1 MSSVQLSVKAK
12 RKVIKRLG
20 QDFARNK
27 YVYLMVIPVLVFY
40 ILFKYGPMTKMIIAF
55 QDYNLYKGIA
65 GSKWVGL
72 ENFIDFFQMK
82 DCWRLLRNTL
92 LLSLYSIVFA
102 FPAPILLALMINE
115 IKSRAGRKLVQTV
128 SYMPH
133 FISLVVVCGMTLE
146 FTKSDG
152 VVNSVI
158 KALGGERIAF
168 FTDPSWF
175 RPIYTITDIWQG
187 IGWGSIIYIAALSG
201 IDPQLYEA
209 ATIDGAGRLRKM
221 LHVTLPGISGM
232 IVVLFI
238 LRLGQV
244 MSVGFEKII
253 LLYNPMLYDTA
264 DVIST
269 YVYRKGLMEFSYS
282 YSAAVN
288 MFNSVINFAILVL
301 ANAISRRATGNS
313 LW

>member
-1 MSSVQLSVKAK
+1 MQKSLGA
-12 RKVIKRLG
+12 RLG
-20 QDFARNK
+20 RDMRRNGTM
-27 YVYLMVIPVLVFY
+27 YLLAVPMVLFY
-40 ILFKYGPMTKMIIAF
+40 LIFCYGPIYGQIIAF
-55 QDYNLYKGIA
+55 KDFSPAKGILGSPWA
-65 GSKWVGL
+65 GLKHF
-72 ENFIDFFQMK
+72 EAFFRARTFWQ
-82 DCWRLLRNTL
+82 LIGNTVMI
-92 LLSLYSIVFA
+92 SLYQIVFA
-102 FPAPILLALMINE
+102 FPAPILLALLLNE
-115 IKSRAGRKLVQTV
+115 VRSNVFKRTVQTI

>member
-1 MSSVQLSVKAK
+1 MQASLGTRLRRDMK
-12 RKVIKRLG
+12 RNGIL
-20 QDFARNK
+20 
-27 YVYLMVIPVLVFY
+27 YLLAVPMVLFY
-40 ILFKYGPMTKMIIAF
+40 IIFCYGPIYGQIIAF
-55 QDYNLYKGIA
+55 KDFSPAKGIL
-65 GSKWVGL
+65 GSPWVGL
-72 ENFIDFFQMK
+72 KHFEAFFKARTFSQ
-82 DCWRLLRNTL
+82 LITNTVMI
-92 LLSLYSIVFA
+92 SLYQIVFA
-102 FPAPILLALMINE
+102 FPAPILLALLLNE
-115 IKSRAGRKLVQTV
+115 VRSSAFKRTVQTI

-158 KALGGERIAF
+158 TALGGHRISF
-168 FTDPSWF
+168 FTNASWF

-209 ATIDGAGRLRKM
+209 ATMDGAGRFRKM

-232 IVVLFI
+232 IAVLFI
-238 LRLGQV
+238 LRIGQV

-269 YVYRKGLMEFSYS
+269 YVYRKGLMEFNYS
-282 YSAAVN
+282 YSSAVN
-288 MFNSVINFAILVL
+288 VFNSVINFTILLL
-301 ANAISRRATGNS
+301 ANAFSRRVTGNS

>member
-1 MSSVQLSVKAK
+1 MQRAMGV
-12 RKVIKRLG
+12 RLR
-20 QDFARNK
+20 QDMRRNGTM
-27 YVYLMVIPVLVFY
+27 YLLALPMVLFYLVFC
-40 ILFKYGPMTKMIIAF
+40 YGPIYGQIIAF
-55 QDYNLYKGIA
+55 KDFSPAQGIM
-65 GSKWVGL
+65 GSPWVG
-72 ENFIDFFQMK
+72 FKHFAAFFKARTFSQ
-82 DCWRLLRNTL
+82 LITNTVMI
-92 LLSLYSIVFA
+92 SLYQIVFA
-102 FPAPILLALMINE
+102 FPAPILLALLLNE
-115 IKSRAGRKLVQTV
+115 VRSNAFKRAVQTV

-152 VVNSVI
+152 VVNSI
-158 KALGGERIAF
+158 IMALGGRRIPF
-168 FTDPSWF
+168 FTTPAWF
-175 RPIYTITDIWQG
+175 RQIYTITDIWQG

-209 ATIDGAGRLRKM
+209 ATMDGAGRFRKM
-221 LHVTLPGISGM
+221 LHVTLPGISSM

-238 LRLGQV
+238 LRIGQV

-269 YVYRKGLMEFSYS
+269 YVYRKGLMEFNYS

-288 MFNSVINFAILVL
+288 VFNSVINFTILVI
-301 ANAISRRATGNS
+301 ANALSRRVTGNS